1 MKKPKHILV
10 IRLSAMGDVAMT
22 VPVIRA
28 LVTQNKG
35 IKITLI
41 SRPFLKP
48 LFNQIPNVDFFPADV
63 DKEYKGFFGLYS
75 LSKQIKKLKID
86 AIADLHDVLRSK
98 ILRKFLY
105 FNCQK
110 IAVIDKGRSEKRALT
125 RLENKVF
132 KQLRSGHERYADV
145 FRDLG
150 FTIVLNEEAVC
161 KKAELLNEIFPDFE
175 SRRNIGYAPFAQY
188 DGKVYPPDLTEKVIA
203 ELSRNPENRILL
215 FGGGRKEKEDLELL
229 EKKYP
234 NTISCAG
241 KFKFTEELALISNL
255 DCMISMDSANAH
267 LAAMYGVKTI
277 TLWGATHPYAGFYP
291 FNQPMENALL
301 PDLIKYANIPCS
313 IYGNKICEG
322 YEEAMRTIA
331 VKDVVDLAEKYSGKS
346 KLPEH

>member
-1 MKKPKHILV
+1 MTKPRHILV

-28 LVTQNKG
+28 LVSQNEG
-35 IKITLI
+35 IKITLV

-63 DKEYKGFFGLYS
+63 DKEYRGIFGLYG
-75 LSKQIKKLKID
+75 LSKQINKLRID
-86 AIADLHDVLRSK
+86 AVADLHDVLRSK
-98 ILRKFLY
+98 IIRKFLY

-110 IAVIDKGRSEKRALT
+110 IAVIDKGRSEKKALT
-125 RLENKVF
+125 RSENKVF

-145 FRDLG
+145 FRELG
-150 FTIVLNEEAVC
+150 FSIDLNE
-161 KKAELLNEIFPDFE
+161 KAACPKAILQGEKFPDFQAW
-175 SRRNIGYAPFAQY
+175 RNIGYAPYAQY
-188 DGKVYPPDLTEKVIA
+188 EGKVYPPDLTEKVIA
-203 ELSRNPENRILL
+203 ELSSNPKNRVYL
-215 FGGGRKEKEDLELL
+215 FGGGKKEKEKLELL

-241 KFKFTEELALISNL
+241 KFTFTEELALISNL

-291 FNQPMENALL
+291 FNQPLEYALL
-301 PDLIKYANIPCS
+301 PDLKKYPNIPCS

-331 VKDVVDLAEKYSGKS
+331 VKDVVELTEKILRYN
-346 KLPEH
+346 

>member
-1 MKKPKHILV
+1 MTKPRHILV

-28 LVTQNKG
+28 LVSQNEG
-35 IKITLI
+35 IKITLV
-41 SRPFLKP
+41 SRPFFKP
-48 LFNQIPNVDFFPADV
+48 LFSQIPNVDFFPADV
-63 DKEYKGFFGLYS
+63 DKEYRGIFGLYG
-75 LSKQIKKLKID
+75 LSKQIRKLRID
-86 AIADLHDVLRSK
+86 AVADLHDVLRSK

-110 IAVIDKGRSEKRALT
+110 IVVIDKGRNEKNALT
-125 RLENKVF
+125 RSDNKVF

-145 FRDLG
+145 FREFGFSIDL
-150 FTIVLNEEAVC
+150 NQ
-161 KKAELLNEIFPDFE
+161 KAACPKGIFHDEKFPDFQT
-175 SRRNIGYAPFAQY
+175 RRNIGYAPYAQY
-188 DGKVYPPDLTEKVIA
+188 EGKVYPPDLTEKLIA
-203 ELSRNPENRILL
+203 ELSRNPKNRVLL
-215 FGGGRKEKEDLELL
+215 FGGGKKEKEKLELL

-241 KFKFTEELALISNL
+241 KFTFTEELSLISNL

-291 FNQPMENALL
+291 FNQPLEYALL
-301 PDLIKYANIPCS
+301 PDLKKYPNIPCS

-331 VKDVVDLAEKYSGKS
+331 VNDVVELTEKI
-346 KLPEH
+346 LR

>member
-1 MKKPKHILV
+1 MTKPRHILV

-28 LVTQNKG
+28 LVSQNEG
-35 IKITLI
+35 IKITLV

-63 DKEYKGFFGLYS
+63 DKEFRGIFGLYG
-75 LSKQIKKLKID
+75 LSKQIRKLRID
-86 AIADLHDVLRSK
+86 AVADLHDVLRSK
-98 ILRKFLY
+98 LLRKFLY

-110 IAVIDKGRSEKRALT
+110 IAVIDKGRPEKKALT
-125 RLENKVF
+125 RSENKVF

-145 FRDLG
+145 FRELG
-150 FTIVLNEEAVC
+150 FSIDLNEKAVC
-161 KKAELLNEIFPDFE
+161 PKAIFEDEKFPDFQT
-175 SRRNIGYAPFAQY
+175 RRNIGYAPYAQY
-188 DGKVYPPDLTEKVIA
+188 EGKVYPPDLTEKVIA
-203 ELSRNPENRILL
+203 ELSKDAKNRILL
-215 FGGGRKEKEDLELL
+215 FGGGKKEKEKLELL

-241 KFKFTEELALISNL
+241 KFTFTEELALISNL

-291 FNQPMENALL
+291 FNQPLEYALL
-301 PDLIKYANIPCS
+301 PDLKKYPNIPCS

-331 VKDVVDLAEKYSGKS
+331 VKDVVELTEKI
-346 KLPEH
+346 LR

>member
-1 MKKPKHILV
+1 MTKPRHILV

-28 LVTQNKG
+28 LVSQNEG
-35 IKITLI
+35 IKITLV

-48 LFNQIPNVDFFPADV
+48 LFNQIPSVEFFPADV
-63 DKEYKGFFGLYS
+63 DKEYKGIFGLYR
-75 LSKQIKKLKID
+75 LSKQISKLKID
-86 AIADLHDVLRSK
+86 AVADLHDVLRTK

-110 IAVIDKGRSEKRALT
+110 ISVIDKGRSAKKALT
-125 RLENKVF
+125 RSENKVF
-132 KQLRSGHERYADV
+132 IQLRSGHERYADV
-145 FRDLG
+145 FRKLG
-150 FTIVLNEEAVC
+150 FSVVLNEKAVC
-161 KKAELLNEIFPDFE
+161 QKISLQGEKFQDFQTW
-175 SRRNIGYAPFAQY
+175 RNIGYAPFAQY
-188 DGKVYPPDLTEKVIA
+188 EGKVYPPDLTEKVIT
-203 ELSRNPENRILL
+203 ELSRNPKNRVLL
-215 FGGGRKEKEDLELL
+215 FGGGKKEKEDLELL

-241 KFKFTEELALISNL
+241 KFTLAEELALISNL

-267 LAAMYGVKTI
+267 LAAMYGIKTI

-291 FNQPMENALL
+291 FNQPLDHALL
-301 PDLIKYANIPCS
+301 PDLKKYPKIPCS

-331 VKDVVDLAEKYSGKS
+331 VKDVVELTEKI
-346 KLPEH
+346 LR